1 MKNHTATEP
10 PPNAPA
16 VGAQVKRRVRPLA
29 ALLACLILT
38 ACDAAKP
45 TPAARAD
52 ARIALFKECMQLA
65 AKLERK
71 ADDDVS
77 DVVSQCSNQAYYMTN
92 HIQ

>member
-1 MKNHTATEP
+1 MTTETADTP
-10 PPNAPA
+10 PQPAA
-16 VGAQVKRRVRPLA
+16 VGAQVQRGVRPLA

-45 TPAARAD
+45 TPAARGD

-71 ADDDVS
+71 ADDDVA

>member
-1 MKNHTATEP
+1 MRQSDQPLGLALQR
-10 PPNAPA
+10 
-16 VGAQVKRRVRPLA
+16 GVRPLA
-29 ALLACLILT
+29 ALLACLMLA

-45 TPAARAD
+45 IPTARAD

-71 ADDDVS
+71 ADDDVA